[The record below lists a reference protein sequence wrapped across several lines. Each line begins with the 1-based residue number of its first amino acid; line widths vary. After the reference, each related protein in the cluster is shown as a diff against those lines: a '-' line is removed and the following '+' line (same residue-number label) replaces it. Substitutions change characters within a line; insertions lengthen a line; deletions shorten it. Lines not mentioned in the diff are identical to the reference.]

1 MQRGIYT
8 QERVRAPDWRDKE
21 IIQAR
26 MVLFLDS
33 GSVHKSNAARTAVH
47 RSQKILQDNKH
58 RPSTLPVLKRPNERE
73 KCFVSNFYA
82 QSHVHELVDRA
93 PTCCSHTAAPAS
105 ST

>member
-8 QERVRAPDWRDKE
+8 QERVRATRL
-21 IIQAR
+21 AR
-26 MVLFLDS
+26 QGNYSGKMVLFLDS
-33 GSVHKSNAARTAVH
+33 GSVHKSDAARTAVH
-47 RSQKILQDNKH
+47 RSQKIFEDNKH
-58 RPSTLPVLKRPNERE
+58 RILSALKRPRERE
-73 KCFVSNFYA
+73 KCFVSNLYA